1 MAQSVFYQHKKL
13 MAKENKPTL
22 QRAAQNTAESAF
34 GSTPAMQ
41 PPSSFSTNDGDVS
54 TRPALEPPFAQH
66 ASGASLSAGA
76 SVWATQKVTG
86 LWTIDQDR
94 NAWAHINNEGWRK
107 INPASESG
115 LMALNMLAA
124 SARQTNGD
132 FHFRKESD
140 NMIYEAYAW

>member
-1 MAQSVFYQHKKL
+1 

-22 QRAAQNTAESAF
+22 QQAAQHTSELSA
-34 GSTPAMQ
+34 GNAPTMQ
-41 PPSSFSTNDGDVS
+41 PPASFTASEGDAAA
-54 TRPALEPPFAQH
+54 RPALEPPFAQG
-66 ASGASLSAGA
+66 SDGETLSAGA

-86 LWTIDQDR
+86 LWTINQDK
-94 NAWAHINNEGWRK
+94 NAWAHINNEGWRR

-124 SARQTNGD
+124 SARQTNGN
-132 FHFRKESD
+132 FQFRKESD